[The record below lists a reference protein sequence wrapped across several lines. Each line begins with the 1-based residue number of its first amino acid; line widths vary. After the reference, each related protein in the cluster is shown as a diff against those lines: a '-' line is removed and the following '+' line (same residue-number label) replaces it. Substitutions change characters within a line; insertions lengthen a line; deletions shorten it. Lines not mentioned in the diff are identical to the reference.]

1 MQQRVQVSGRSVD
14 CEVDD
19 LPDQDGRLLSKEDQ
33 MLGR

>member
-1 MQQRVQVSGRSVD
+1 VD